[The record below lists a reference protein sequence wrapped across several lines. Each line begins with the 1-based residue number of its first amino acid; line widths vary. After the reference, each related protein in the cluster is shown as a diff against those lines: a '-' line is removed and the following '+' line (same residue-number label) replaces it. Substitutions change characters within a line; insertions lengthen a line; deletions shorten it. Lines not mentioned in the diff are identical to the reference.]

1 MIDDNKSK
9 IDVDDGRNRGFLASL
24 LVGLVR
30 DAVKL
35 IIAFAIGTGVGA
47 IVCLY
52 YGIPLVFSL
61 LGGILVLGL
70 ALVFST
76 DSLFS

>member
-9 IDVDDGRNRGFLASL
+9 MDVDDGRSQGFVASL
-24 LVGLVR
+24 LKGLIR
-30 DAVKL
+30 DAIKL

-47 IVCLY
+47 IVCWY

-61 LGGILVLGL
+61 IGGLLVLGL
-70 ALVFST
+70 ALAIST